1 MSIAQFLNQH
11 SYLAIGSVILLILA
25 AFLLV
30 RRAHR
35 AWLIW
40 GALAVVMVAGWLVL
54 RTGTGARLDS
64 TEAMEATIASGRPT
78 LVEFYS
84 DY

>member
-1 MSIAQFLNQH
+1 MSVAQFLNQH
-11 SYLAIGSVILLILA
+11 SYLAVGSVILLVLA
-25 AFLLV
+25 VLLLV

-40 GALAVVMVAGWLVL
+40 GALAIVMVAGWLAL
-54 RTGTGARLDS
+54 RTGTGVRLDS
-64 TEAMEATIASGRPT
+64 AEAMETAIASGRPT